1 MALIRSLK
9 FSGKIFS
16 IFCANLWL
24 LTKQTSVIESLQVYT
39 KKQIKGLTDWEI
51 IDLILGS
58 ERPEFFEVIYDRYAL
73 KIFRKCLSFTKD
85 ESEAKDLAHD
95 VIVKIYLNLSRYNKK
110 SKFSTW
116 IYAITFNYCV
126 DHQAKKK
133 KQHSLSEALKYE
145 EHQVELENDPSDEE
159 IMEINIETLRLLL
172 DELSVAEKSI
182 LLMKYQDGL
191 SIKDIANLL
200 NAGESAVKMKLKR
213 TKAKLIK
220 LYEGRK

>member
-1 MALIRSLK
+1 MTPALI
-9 FSGKIFS
+9 KIYSSF
-16 IFCANLWL
+16 FYTNLWFHI
-24 LTKQTSVIESLQVYT
+24 KQNFCIETAHSYT
-39 KKQIKGLTDWEI
+39 KKEVKSLEDSEI
-51 IDLILGS
+51 VDLILAR
-58 ERPEFFEVIYDRYAL
+58 ERPELFEEIYDRYAL

-95 VIVKIYLNLSRYNKK
+95 VIVKIYLNLSKYGKK

-133 KQHSLSEALKYE
+133 KQHNLSEQLKYE
-145 EHQVELENDPSDEE
+145 EQNRDSETDPSDEE
-159 IMEINIETLRLLL
+159 IMGINIETLKVLL
-172 DELSVAEKSI
+172 EKLSVAEKGI

-191 SIKDIANLL
+191 SIKEIANLID
-200 NAGESAVKMKLKR
+200 AGESSVKMKLKR

-220 LYEGRK
+220 LYEDGK